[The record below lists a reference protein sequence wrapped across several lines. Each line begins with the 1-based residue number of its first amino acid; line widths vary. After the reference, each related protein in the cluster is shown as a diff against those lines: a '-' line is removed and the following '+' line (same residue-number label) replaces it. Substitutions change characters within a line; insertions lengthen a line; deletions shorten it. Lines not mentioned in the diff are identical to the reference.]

1 MDGGSKREQRAVE
14 PLTLFLGTV
23 LDFLYFTKNMK
34 ILEKL
39 ALKTI
44 FVIIVSP
51 IRARTV
57 CGIVKK
63 KVGNITVGFF
73 KRT

>member
-1 MDGGSKREQRAVE
+1 VDGGNKREQRAVE

-23 LDFLYFTKNMK
+23 LDFLYFTKNAK
-34 ILEKL
+34 ISEKL

-44 FVIIVSP
+44 FVIIISP
-51 IRARTV
+51 VRARTV
-57 CGIVKK
+57 YGIVMK

-73 KRT
+73 K